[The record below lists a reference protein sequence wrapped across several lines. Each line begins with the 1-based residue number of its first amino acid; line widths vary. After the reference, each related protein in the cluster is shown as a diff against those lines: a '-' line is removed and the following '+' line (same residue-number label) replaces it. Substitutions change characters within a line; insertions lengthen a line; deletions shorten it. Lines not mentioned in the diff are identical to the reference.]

1 MARNV
6 WADPEPEKPK
16 PTRDRSYKKARLSAP
31 AREPDSVDDGST
43 PWVNGAPVDAQPLD
57 PETAAARVQ
66 QISSGLLSVAEQE
79 LRELMQAWRDD
90 VTLAATSMRAIQLVV
105 ERAAGKTAEAP
116 KPKQKSTGLEALAA
130 ALVEDDE

>member
-16 PTRDRSYKKARLSAP
+16 PTRDRSYKGLSAP
-31 AREPDSVDDGST
+31 AREPDSVDDGKA
-43 PWVNGAPVDAQPLD
+43 PWANGAPVDSQALD
-57 PETAAARVQ
+57 PEAAAARIQ

-79 LRELMQAWRDD
+79 LCELMQAWRTD

>member
-16 PTRDRSYKKARLSAP
+16 PTRDRSYKGLSAH
-31 AREPDSVDDGST
+31 AREPDSVEDGEA
-43 PWVNGAPVDAQPLD
+43 PFPNGAPVDAQPLD

-79 LRELMQAWRDD
+79 LRELMQAWRGD